1 MNRFFQIFSEGFSVL
16 EANWQLVLMVLS
28 LILVSQ
34 LILYDVLRS
43 ILGTRLRTEDYF
55 SLSMAG
61 WLLPASVLA
70 MHWYGLRS
78 TILPRLNGGSL
89 VVLLAVVAMLLFL
102 RVHGRHA
109 KVASHSMTATLK
121 SNHALIIPPNG
132 SLLV

>member
-34 LILYDVLRS
+34 LILYDVLRP
-43 ILGTRLRTEDYF
+43 ILGTRLRVEDYF

-70 MHWYGLRS
+70 MLWYGLRT
-78 TILPRLNGGSL
+78 TIVPRLNGGSL
-89 VVLLAVVAMLLFL
+89 IVLLAIVAILLFL
-102 RVHGRHA
+102 RVHGCHA
-109 KVASHSMTATLK
+109 KVASYSMTATL
-121 SNHALIIPPNG
+121 G
-132 SLLV
+132 LLAFLCI